1 MRMTRGVLPTPES
14 VAVPDTDPVY
24 SSIADLRTMG
34 EAIARVTN
42 GTDLAITVT
51 VQTALGDDPTFA
63 KPNESGDGFVGVADV
78 GGHSVTGFVTPAAA
92 SATLAAG
99 ATTYARVSGA
109 WAFARIK
116 AVATAVPAEG
126 GTLDVAWSAKHRGD

>member
-42 GTDLAITVT
+42 GTDQAVTVT

-78 GGHSVTGFVTPAAA
+78 GGLSVTGFVAPAAA
-92 SATLAAG
+92 SATLAPG

-116 AVATAVPAEG
+116 AVATAVPAAG

>member
-14 VAVPDTDPVY
+14 VAVLDTDPVY

-34 EAIARVTN
+34 EAIARITN
-42 GTDLAITVT
+42 GTDLPITVT

-78 GGHSVTGFVTPAAA
+78 GGVSITGYVTPATA
-92 SATLAAG
+92 SATLAPG
-99 ATTYARVSGA
+99 ATAYVRVSGA
-109 WAFARIK
+109 WAYARIK
-116 AVATAVPAEG
+116 AVATAPPADG

>member
-14 VAVPDTDPVY
+14 VAVPGTDPVY

-34 EAIARVTN
+34 EAIARITN
-42 GTDLAITVT
+42 GTNQALAVT
-51 VQTALGDDPTFA
+51 VQTALGDDPTFT

-78 GGHSVTGFVTPAAA
+78 GGISITGYVTPAAA
-92 SATLAAG
+92 SATLAPG
-99 ATTYARVSGA
+99 ATAYVRVSGA
-109 WAFARIK
+109 WAYARIK
-116 AVATAVPAEG
+116 AVATAPPADG

>member
-14 VAVPDTDPVY
+14 VAVPGTDPVY

-34 EAIARVTN
+34 EGICRVTN
-42 GTDLAITVT
+42 STDQALVVT

-63 KPNESGDGFVGVADV
+63 KSNESGDGFVGATDV
-78 GGHSVTGFVTPAAA
+78 GGISVTGFVTPAAA

-99 ATTYARVSGA
+99 ATTYVRVSGA

-116 AVATAVPAEG
+116 AVAPAAPAPG

>member
-1 MRMTRGVLPTPES
+1 MTRGVLPTPES

-34 EAIARVTN
+34 EAIARITN
-42 GTDLAITVT
+42 GTDQALAVT

-63 KPNESGDGFVGVADV
+63 KPNESGDGFVGAADV
-78 GGHSVTGFVTPAAA
+78 GGISVTGFVTPAAA

-99 ATTYARVSGA
+99 ATAYARISGA
-109 WAFARIK
+109 WAYARVK
-116 AVATAVPAEG
+116 AVAPAPPAAG